1 MLPAAT
7 PGPAGATRPP
17 PAPIDDTAARWA
29 NYYHGLG
36 WRLCAIP
43 TGTKGP
49 RERGWPARDVP
60 DRHWLARPAEGMGAI
75 LGPSGL
81 VSLDLDDVAASRLAL
96 AAVGLDLDTLLSGAL
111 LVQGNPRRLRGLFAA
126 PGGELSRKA
135 LAWPPR
141 EAGGKPVTVFELRAG
156 PVQDCLPPTLHPG
169 TGRPYTWLRAPWEV
183 AAPPALPATLLELW
197 QGWDAWKT
205 ALSAAC
211 PWAPPPVP
219 QGRTWTPP
227 AGTGAR
233 VIDAFNAA
241 HDPAAL
247 LEAHGYRPTG
257 EGRWIAPASASGL
270 AGVVRLESGKIYSH
284 HAADPLAD
292 GQAHDSFDLYT
303 LLEHRGDFTTAVRA
317 AAALLGIQHPPP
329 GPRPVGPELD
339 APPNAWPEPLPLA
352 AAIPPEPYPT
362 DALPA
367 ALRAAV
373 EEAWRFA
380 QAPLPLVATAALS
393 ALSLA
398 GQPLA
403 DVRRA
408 SNLHGPASLYLLAIA
423 SSGERK
429 STLDGI
435 FLSGIRAWEA
445 DQAAALE
452 PELKA
457 HRAALSAWEAEV
469 AGIRA
474 RITQL
479 AKVGKEASEWKGVL
493 RRLEEHR
500 PAPPPI
506 PRLVFV
512 DATPEAL
519 AYSLAKGWPS
529 AGVISSE
536 GGMVLGSHGM
546 GKDSALRN
554 LALLNSLWDAAPLH
568 IDRRSSDSFT
578 LRGRRLTLALMI
590 QEEALR
596 EFFERTGTLA
606 RGSGFMARFLVAWP
620 ESTQG
625 QRLFAEPPGHW
636 PALGAFQ
643 RRVRELLDLPL
654 PIDERGELSP
664 PVLDLDPEAKAAW
677 IAFHDAIE
685 SSLGEGGEL
694 QNVRDTASKAAD
706 CAARLACLFH
716 VFEHGPSGHIGPTA
730 FASAAR
736 LVAWHLSEARRFF
749 NEVALPV
756 ELADATR
763 LDRWLLD
770 HATRMGTDHIATR
783 EAQRLGPIR
792 SRERLNAAL
801 ECLDEL
807 NRVRQ
812 VRSERRRLIYLN
824 PRIWEA
830 HP

>member
-1 MLPAAT
+1 MLTAA
-7 PGPAGATRPP
+7 PQARPAGDIPPP
-17 PAPIDDTAARWA
+17 PAAIDDNAARWA

-43 TGTKGP
+43 AGTKGP
-49 RERGWPARDVP
+49 REAGWPERDVS
-60 DRHWLARPAEGMGAI
+60 DHHWLTHPGEGMGAV

-81 VSLDLDDVAASRLAL
+81 VSLDLDDLPAARLAL
-96 AAVGLDLDTLLSGAL
+96 AAIGLELDSLLAGAL
-111 LVQGNPRRLRGLFAA
+111 LVRGNPERLRALFAA
-126 PGGELSRKA
+126 PAGDLGRKA

-141 EAGGKPVTVFELRAG
+141 AAGGKPVTIFELRAG

-169 TGRPYTWLRAPWEV
+169 TGRPYEWLRSPQDV
-183 AAPPALPATLLELW
+183 AALPGLPETLLELW
-197 QGWDAWKT
+197 QGWEGWKP

-211 PWAPPPVP
+211 PWATPPAPR
-219 QGRTWTPP
+219 GRIWTPP
-227 AGTGAR
+227 AGAGAS

-241 HDPAAL
+241 HDPAAIL
-247 LEAHGYRPTG
+247 AAHGYRAKG
-257 EGRWIAPASASGL
+257 EGRWIAPSSASGL
-270 AGVVRLESGKIYSH
+270 AGVVRLETGKIYSH
-284 HAADPLAD
+284 HGADPLAD
-292 GQAHDSFDLYT
+292 GHSHDPFDLFA
-303 LLEHRGDFTTAVRA
+303 LLDHGGDFTAAIRA
-317 AAALLGIQHPPP
+317 AADLLGMKALAP
-329 GPRPVGPELD
+329 GPRPAGPELD
-339 APPNAWPEPLPLA
+339 APPSEWPEPLPLA
-352 AAIPPEPYPT
+352 AAIAPEPYPA
-362 DALPA
+362 DALPD

-373 EEAWRFA
+373 GEAWQFT

-398 GQPLA
+398 SQPLA

-408 SNLHGPASLYLLAIA
+408 SNLSGPASLYLLAIA

-429 STLDGI
+429 STLDSL
-435 FLSGIRAWEA
+435 FLSGIRGWEA
-445 DQAAALE
+445 DQAAARE

-457 HRAALSAWEAEV
+457 HRAAFAAWEAEV
-469 AGIRA
+469 SGIRSK
-474 RITQL
+474 IQQL
-479 AKVGKEASEWKGVL
+479 AKTGRDASEWKGL
-493 RRLEEHR
+493 LHSLEERR
-500 PAPPPI
+500 PEPPII

-512 DATPEAL
+512 DSTPEAL

-606 RGSGFMARFLVAWP
+606 RGSGFMARFLICWP

-625 QRLFAEPPGHW
+625 RRLFTEPPDRW

-643 RRVRELLDLPL
+643 RRLRELLDLPL
-654 PIDERGELSP
+654 PIDERGDLSP
-664 PVLDLDPEAKAAW
+664 PLLDLDPEAKAGW
-677 IAFHDAIE
+677 VAFHDAIE

-694 QNVRDTASKAAD
+694 ANIRDTASKAAD

-716 VFEHGPSGHIGPTA
+716 VFEHGPAGSIGPAA
-730 FASAAR
+730 FEPAAR
-736 LVAWHLSEARRFF
+736 LAAWHLSESRRFF
-749 NEVALPV
+749 SEVALPL

-770 HATRMGTDHIATR
+770 HAARLGTDRIPTR
-783 EAQRLGPIR
+783 EAQRQGPIR
-792 SRERLNAAL
+792 DRERLNDAL

-807 NRVRQ
+807 NRTRLVR
-812 VRSERRRLIYLN
+812 EGRRRLIYLN
-824 PRIWEA
+824 PRIWEG
-830 HP
+830 